1 MGHGHKHRCCP
12 SLGQRPLLHPYAP
25 YTIGTTLHTAA
36 SDVRTSTTCARDRT
50 SICNGTDR
58 KYTSLFKSAY
68 PPFEPK
74 PCSHTHTYEVY
85 ARPCHQRTRSIM
97 QRNVREL
104 ACSSTI
110 EWHSSAPRCA
120 SQASQGFVTGRSMHM
135 SAKGRAEVAW
145 PSTHPPTKSS
155 EQPPGD
161 MKLKCSSNN
170 NMEGHSSVHR
180 RAYAAQGWGGERR
193 RCMHTGTEG
202 RTILAW
208 PSTHLPSK
216 SSEQPLDDISN
227 NNMEGHSVHRRA
239 YATQGWGGQRRCM
252 HTSAEGRTI
261 FALSSAPGKAGVA
274 VIRISGPRA
283 SQVCRKYD

>member
-25 YTIGTTLHTAA
+25 YTVDTTLHTAA
-36 SDVRTSTTCARDRT
+36 SEVRTSATCARDRML
-50 SICNGTDR
+50 ICNGTDQ
-58 KYTSLFKSAY
+58 KHTSLFESA
-68 PPFEPK
+68 PPIFEPR

-85 ARPCHQRTRSIM
+85 ARPCHQRSRSIM
-97 QRNVREL
+97 QRNVRKL

-110 EWHSSAPRCA
+110 EWHSTAPRCA

-135 SAKGRAEVAW
+135 SAKGRAAVAR
-145 PSTHPPTKSS
+145 PSTHPPIKSS

-161 MKLKCSSNN
+161 MKLCSNN
-170 NMEGHSSVHR
+170 NNVTGHSSVHR
-180 RAYAAQGWGGERR
+180 RAYATWGCGGERR
-193 RCMHTGTEG
+193 QCMHTGT
-202 RTILAW
+202 
-208 PSTHLPSK
+208 
-216 SSEQPLDDISN
+216 
-227 NNMEGHSVHRRA
+227 
-239 YATQGWGGQRRCM
+239 
-252 HTSAEGRTI
+252 EGRTI